1 MLGKHFKL
9 VEECTENVEE
19 AKITEITLTK
29 NIHKSSSCTL
39 CTFFTNNIG
48 IATDFV
54 YYKYMNHNKKTAP
67 RYNYVYQATN
77 Y

>member
-48 IATDFV
+48 IATYFV

-67 RYNYVYQATN
+67 RYDYVYQATN